1 MNFDRLKKISE
12 ESGYSNLNLKP
23 GQYIELS
30 EQIGEG
36 TNKRIWKFKGVILK
50 VKRKGLHDGT
60 FTIRGKSTGNTIE
73 KIYPLS
79 YTGFQKVVVLDQYK
93 VRRSKLYYLR
103 NKIGKQAK
111 LKSISPSNK
120 GVNLLEK

>member
-12 ESGYSNLNLKP
+12 ESWYSNLNLKP

-30 EQIGEG
+30 EQIWEG
-36 TNKRIWKFKGVILK
+36 TNKRIWKFKWVILK
-50 VKRKGLHDGT
+50 VKRKWLHDWT
-60 FTIRGKSTGNTIE
+60 FTIRWKSTWNTIE

-79 YTGFQKVVVLDQYK
+79 YTWFQKVVVLDQYK

-103 NKIGKQAK
+103 NKIWKQAK

-120 GVNLLEK
+120 WVNLLEK